1 MFDRLQR
8 HLALASVAAF
18 AAGASCGTAT
28 AGWVTWENCNLVI
41 PANIDGLYINV
52 ETRVTGS
59 AGSIVGGW
67 DINPY
72 SANSLTWFNPTGG
85 GMMRYPG
92 VTTGSAGNLAGYFGW
107 TVGPQSSY
115 GAGAVVVGSAAGN
128 WQLNSVNIFGFRFI
142 ASDGQTHYGYGMMQ
156 VGAAI
161 TSRTITTLVYESLP
175 ATPIQQC
182 LTPSTYIRDLDGD
195 GFGNP
200 ASGTTYSCW
209 GSPGAGWVFSGW
221 GSLPVDCNDSNP
233 QINPNTLWYRD
244 EDGDGFGHA
253 PHGTLTQ
260 CLQPTGYVLANGDN
274 CPTVANPSQSDC
286 DGDGLGDAC
295 ELGGADDCDANGVAD
310 SCDLAKGA
318 EDIDGDGRLDVCEI
332 AQGDFDLDGEV
343 SGADLAALLSEWGVA
358 NPALGDL
365 DGDGVVG
372 GADLAILLG
381 NWGPLKG

>member
-8 HLALASVAAF
+8 HLALASVAAG
-18 AAGASCGTAT
+18 ATCCAVDAGVVVWA
-28 AGWVTWENCNLVI
+28 NCNLVI

-52 ETRVTGS
+52 ETQVTGS
-59 AGSIVGGW
+59 AGSVVAGW

-72 SANSLTWFNPTGG
+72 SATNLTWFNPTGG

-92 VTTGSAGNLAGYFGW
+92 VTTGSAGNLPIGAI
-107 TVGPQSSY
+107 VGSMGSY
-115 GAGAVVVGSAAGN
+115 GSGAVVVGTSPGN
-128 WQLNSVNIFGFRFI
+128 WQLNATNIFGFRFTG
-142 ASDGQTHYGYGMMQ
+142 ADGQTHYGYGTMQ
-156 VGAAI
+156 VGATI
-161 TSRTITTLVYESLP
+161 TSRTITNLFYES
-175 ATPIQQC
+175 TPQHPIGFC
-182 LTPSTYIRDLDGD
+182 LGTQPFVRDLDGD
-195 GFGNP
+195 G
-200 ASGTTYSCW
+200 Y
-209 GSPGAGWVFSGW
+209 GSPSSGSISVCGDLGPGWIFAGEG
-221 GSLPVDCNDSNP
+221 GLPFDCNDSNP
-233 QINPNTLWYRD
+233 QINPNTIWYRD

-253 PHGTLTQ
+253 PHGTMTQ
-260 CLQPTGYVLANGDN
+260 CAQPTGYVLANGDN

-318 EDIDGDGRLDVCEI
+318 EDIDGDGRIDVCEI

-381 NWGPLKG
+381 NWGPIKV